1 MMAMFGMGGFADM
14 QTLLNAVIR
23 QQPGNSNQRSDA
35 QQVCIK
41 GLPGDCTD
49 FDLYKLCSPYGPIA
63 PRGVKAMLNPEG
75 MCTGTG
81 WVDFVDDKAA
91 AFAVQSLNNFMLPN
105 GTMLWLR
112 TKQSRPMPQA

>member
-1 MMAMFGMGGFADM
+1 MGGMGGAADM
-14 QTLLNAVIR
+14 NSLLMMAQNI
-23 QQPGNSNQRSDA
+23 QPGYSTQRTDQ
-35 QQVCIK
+35 QQVQIR
-41 GLPGDCTD
+41 GLPTDCTD
-49 FDLYKLCSPYGPIA
+49 YDLYKLLSPYGPIA

-112 TKQSRPMPQA
+112 TKQSRPMPQAL